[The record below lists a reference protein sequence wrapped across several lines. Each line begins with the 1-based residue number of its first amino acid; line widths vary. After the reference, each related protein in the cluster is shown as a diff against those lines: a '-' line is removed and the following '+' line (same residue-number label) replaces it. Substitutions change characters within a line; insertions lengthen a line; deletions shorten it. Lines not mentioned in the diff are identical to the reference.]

1 MCSQSSLG
9 GLARG
14 VLTIFEVTKTV
25 DEIFYSGYKAAH
37 ELSFESCGQAR
48 SLPCSETILAH
59 VALMT
64 AVNSFENYGG
74 VRWLT

>member
-1 MCSQSSLG
+1 MRSQSSLG

-14 VLTIFEVTKTV
+14 VLIIFEVTKRV

-48 SLPCSETILAH
+48 SLPCSLLGDDSGPCSTYERRQL
-59 VALMT
+59 VS
-64 AVNSFENYGG
+64 N
-74 VRWLT
+74 